1 VPVKP
6 AVPGRRYKPA
16 AVRFYFDA
24 DVLGLAHQIAGLRP
38 DATYPGDR
46 GGVVLKQQRQP
57 CPITSIAVKDPVWIP
72 QVTALGW
79 LIITR
84 DAKIQEHTAEIAAV
98 RDNGARMVALGSRDA
113 RGTFDQ
119 LEVFMCQ

>member
-1 VPVKP
+1 MPVKL
-6 AVPGRRYKPA
+6 AAPGRRYKAA

-57 CPITSIAVKDPVWIP
+57 CPITSTAGRIRPVHLRRHANDVP
-72 QVTALGW
+72 ADRPRSQT
-79 LIITR
+79 
-84 DAKIQEHTAEIAAV
+84 
-98 RDNGARMVALGSRDA
+98 S
-113 RGTFDQ
+113 
-119 LEVFMCQ
+119 